1 MRKMTFPNLEQ
12 ISLASVLYA
21 LSDPTRLQIVQ
32 SLAIKS
38 EMTCCAFVFKS
49 AIAKSTLS
57 HHFKVLRDAGVIY
70 TRSEGT
76 QGINSL
82 RKQDLDQKFPELLDV
97 ILRLTPFEDLSED
110 INPRK

>member
-1 MRKMTFPNLEQ
+1 MPFMRKMTFPNLEQ
-12 ISLASVLYA
+12 ISLPSILYA
-21 LSDPTRLQIVQ
+21 LSDPTRLQIVK
-32 SLAIKS
+32 SLAVNA

-57 HHFKVLRDAGVIY
+57 HHFKVLRDAGVIF

-82 RKQDLDQKFPELLDV
+82 RKLDLDRKFPGLLDV
-97 ILRLTPFEDLSED
+97 ILSLED
-110 INPRK
+110 

>member
-12 ISLASVLYA
+12 ISLTSVLYA
-21 LSDPTRLQIVQ
+21 LSDPTRLQIVK
-32 SLAIKS
+32 SLAAKA

-70 TRSEGT
+70 TRPEGT

-82 RKQDLDQKFPELLDV
+82 RKQDLDRRFPELLDV
-97 ILRLTPFEDLSED
+97 ILSIEDTED
-110 INPRK
+110 